1 MLLVAIVTGAW
12 ATDVPVTWT
21 ASESNLSTQG
31 TAGTSLKVSPYY
43 ISVGTGNNSFRIYGC
58 RAASNQ
64 SNTWNSDEN
73 GIATADNAIAKSGIA
88 VYVPST
94 SNDIQSITVT
104 ALTTNSRK
112 VYYTSGNALPTSN
125 PSTYVTLTK
134 SAANYTPWGNTLEK
148 GKYYSIGGQN
158 GGSGVVVITKIVVV
172 FADDTPA
179 KDYTVTAVS
188 NNENWGTVEATA
200 TSLDEGET
208 ATITATPKSGYEFIS
223 WSKEGEGA
231 ELSSTTENPTTLTM
245 GTADATVTATFSA
258 STLNITHNEAS
269 NGTYTISVAGGEATS
284 ENTTATIGQTI
295 TLAGTPVVPSFT
307 EVVWNVKDAHDNN
320 VTVTNN
326 QFTMP
331 SSSVTIS
338 PVFSKP
344 YFVKV
349 AVTGA
354 NTADVTPTGIA
365 NYDINCQS
373 NTKLGSKG
381 HYVGFTLVSET
392 LKAGDIV
399 EVKIS
404 QAGGGKFIFYDSKEQ
419 TNTILSTDVP
429 PTAGTHRFVL
439 PATAEGENS
448 LYLVRGQS
456 ENDGFNPYVTYI
468 AIIRPDATVT
478 LNAKGFATYSK
489 ATDFEFA
496 GAKAYKMALNEN
508 EKTITGTE
516 VTGKIAAGEG
526 ILLKGEAGAKIAI
539 TETTGATA
547 LEGNS
552 LKGTTTAS
560 GKATVPTYCY
570 TLSGDTFKKFKGAE
584 FNDNKAY
591 LESTQDL
598 SGQSLEIIF
607 DDQPTA
613 INFVVEDDAN
623 VAVAPVKTIKNG
635 QLFIG
640 NYNVAG
646 ARIK

>member
-1 MLLVAIVTGAW
+1 MLLVAIVTGAQASTVSDL
-12 ATDVPVTWT
+12 ATLS
-21 ASESNLSTQG
+21 ASRNVYFEDFMNANLVDGNLYDSNYL
-31 TAGTSLKVSPYY
+31 L
-43 ISVGTGNNSFRIYGC
+43 
-58 RAASNQ
+58 
-64 SNTWNSDEN
+64 
-73 GIATADNAIAKSGIA
+73 
-88 VYVPST
+88 
-94 SNDIQSITVT
+94 
-104 ALTTNSRK
+104 
-112 VYYTSGNALPTSN
+112 
-125 PSTYVTLTK
+125 
-134 SAANYTPWGNTLEK
+134 
-148 GKYYSIGGQN
+148 SIGGNTYKTDQGTDPTIN
-158 GGSGVVVITKIVVV
+158 KKYTCRVKSTTRDVLAFKVSGACTLVLYASRITDRTPYLNTTIANDDNKITGTDVTAGASGKKYGKATYTIPAAGTYYIIGSGSDCYLAGLEFT
-172 FADDTPA
+172 FAGAA
-179 KDYTVTAVS
+179 KDYTVTAAT
-188 NNENWGTVEATA
+188 NNSSYGTASA
-200 TSLDEGET
+200 ALSSLDEGET
-208 ATITATPKSGYEFIS
+208 TEITAIAKAGYEFTS
-223 WSKEGEGA
+223 WSVEGEGA
-231 ELSSTTENPTTLTM
+231 SLSSTTDNPTTLTM
-245 GTADATVTATFSA
+245 GTANATVTATFSV
-258 STLNITHNEAS
+258 STLNITHNDAE
-269 NGTYTISVAGGEATS
+269 NGTYTISVDGGAATS
-284 ENTTATIGQTI
+284 GNTTATIGQTI
-295 TLAGTPVVPSFT
+295 TLVGTPVAASFT
-307 EVVWNVKDAHDNN
+307 EVSWNVKDADNKE
-320 VTVTNN
+320 VTVTDG

-331 SSSVTIS
+331 GKSVTIS

-354 NTADVTPTGIA
+354 ETADVTPTGIA
-365 NYDINCQS
+365 NYDIKCQS

-448 LYLVRGQS
+448 LYIVRGQS

-468 AIIRPDATVT
+468 AIIRPEATVT

-489 ATDFEFA
+489 ATDFEFL
-496 GAKAYKMALNEN
+496 GATAYKMALNEN
-508 EKTITGTE
+508 EKTITGTA
-516 VTGKIAAGEG
+516 VTGKIKAGEG
-526 ILLKGEAGAKIAI
+526 ILLKGAAGAKVSII
-539 TETTGATA
+539 ETTGAEDLA
-547 LEGNS
+547 GND

-570 TLSGDTFKKFKGAE
+570 TLSGDTFKKFKGDA

-591 LESTQDL
+591 LESENDL